1 MIKIIMFHKSV
12 LLENSIEGLSIK
24 SNGTYVDVTY
34 GGGGH
39 SIEILKKL
47 SRKGRL
53 IAFDQDIEAE
63 SNKIND
69 NRILFIRSNF
79 RYLNKFLKLN
89 NINKVDGIL
98 ADFGVSSHQLDSKE
112 RGFSTRFDG
121 PLDMRMDAKQNLSAA
136 SIINKYS
143 IDDLTN
149 LFKKYGELR
158 SSKQLAEIIG
168 VHRSI
173 APISSTGELIKV
185 VEKRIPNRYLNKTL
199 ARIFQ
204 SLRIEV
210 NQELDVIKDF
220 LNQTPDSLSKGGR
233 LVCISYHS
241 LEDRLVKRF
250 IRDGKFD
257 GEVKKDFY
265 GNKNLPFKKIGN
277 VQTPSIAEIRKNN
290 RSRSAKLRIAERI
303 SLK

>member
-1 MIKIIMFHKSV
+1 MFHKSV

-69 NRILFIRSNF
+69 NLILFIRSNF

-121 PLDMRMDAKQNLSAA
+121 PLDMRMDTKQNLTAA

-149 LFKKYGELR
+149 LFKKHGELR
-158 SSKQLAEIIG
+158 SSKQLAEVIG

-173 APISSTGELIKV
+173 APISS
-185 VEKRIPNRYLNKTL
+185 
-199 ARIFQ
+199 
-204 SLRIEV
+204 
-210 NQELDVIKDF
+210 
-220 LNQTPDSLSKGGR
+220 
-233 LVCISYHS
+233 
-241 LEDRLVKRF
+241 
-250 IRDGKFD
+250 
-257 GEVKKDFY
+257 
-265 GNKNLPFKKIGN
+265 GNKGPPKSPFNL
-277 VQTPSIAEIRKNN
+277 
-290 RSRSAKLRIAERI
+290 
-303 SLK
+303 